1 VNRGRGG
8 SGFVTINPGDAG
20 LASEGG
26 HLHSTTL
33 EEGDMLRGSLVLLAG
48 IVAVAGQARA
58 GENEDDV
65 CSNGTIRGEYTFTVH
80 GKTLNPPD
88 RKVTGLQD
96 AIGIIK
102 FDGVGKFIQEDYV
115 LINGVQPLPKGSP
128 AGFQHESGTYKVNP
142 DCTGMIHLVIIPP
155 GNVTRDL
162 ALVVSKDGRKIHSIV
177 TKAVTFGPDL
187 IEVYT
192 DCEKSLP

>member
-1 VNRGRGG
+1 M
-8 SGFVTINPGDAG
+8 TINPGDAG

-48 IVAVAGQARA
+48 VVAVAGQARA
-58 GENEDDV
+58 GEGEGARVV
-65 CSNGTIRGEYTFTVH
+65 CSNGTIQGEYIFTVH

-88 RKVTGLQD
+88 GKVTGLQD

-102 FDGVGKFIQEDYV
+102 FDGLGKFIQEDYV

-128 AGFQHESGTYKVNP
+128 AGFQHESGTYKS
-142 DCTGMIHLVIIPP
+142 TQTARG
-155 GNVTRDL
+155 
-162 ALVVSKDGRKIHSIV
+162 
-177 TKAVTFGPDL
+177 
-187 IEVYT
+187 
-192 DCEKSLP
+192 

>member
-1 VNRGRGG
+1 
-8 SGFVTINPGDAG
+8 VTINPGDAG

-58 GENEDDV
+58 GEGEGAGVV
-65 CSNGTIRGEYTFTVH
+65 CSNGMIQGEYIFTVH

-88 RKVTGLQD
+88 GKVTGLQD

-102 FDGVGKFIQEDYV
+102 FDGLGKFTQEDYV
-115 LINGVQPLPKGSP
+115 LINGAQPLPKGSP

-142 DCTGMIHLVIIPP
+142 DCTGMMHVVIVPP
-155 GNVTRDL
+155 DKFTRDK
-162 ALVVSKDGRKIHSIV
+162 ALVVSKDGRKIHAIV
-177 TKAVTFGPDL
+177 TKAVSFGPDL
-187 IEVYT
+187 VELYN
-192 DCEKSLP
+192 DFEKSLP

>member
-1 VNRGRGG
+1 M
-8 SGFVTINPGDAG
+8 TINPGDAG

-58 GENEDDV
+58 GEGEGAGVV
-65 CSNGTIRGEYTFTVH
+65 CSNGMIQGEYIFTVH

-88 RKVTGLQD
+88 GKVTGLQD

-102 FDGVGKFIQEDYV
+102 FDGLGKFIQEDYV
-115 LINGVQPLPKGSP
+115 LINGAQPLPKGSP

-142 DCTGMIHLVIIPP
+142 DCTGMMHVVIVPP
-155 GNVTRDL
+155 DKFTRDK
-162 ALVVSKDGRKIHSIV
+162 ALVVSKDGRKIHAIV
-177 TKAVTFGPDL
+177 TKAVSFGPDL
-187 IEVYT
+187 VALYN
-192 DCEKSLP
+192 DFEKSLP